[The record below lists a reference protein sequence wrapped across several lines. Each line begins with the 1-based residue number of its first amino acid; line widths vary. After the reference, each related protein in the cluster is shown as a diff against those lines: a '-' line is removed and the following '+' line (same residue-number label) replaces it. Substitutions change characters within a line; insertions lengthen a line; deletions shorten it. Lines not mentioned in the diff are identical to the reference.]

1 MKITRNNTFETNSSS
16 THSYVYE
23 NNDSGLK
30 SQLLNN
36 MDYIKDLIEVASD
49 ADDYQKIVRELSQ
62 LIVDITGENW

>member
-23 NNDSGLK
+23 NNGNGLK